1 MSQTDRILVA
11 LSGGVDSAVAALQL
25 KQSGAEVEAAFMK
38 NWINEDEI
46 IGDCPW
52 EQDIVDARA
61 VAEHLGIPFRVVNL
75 MEEYRDRVVA

>member
-38 NWINEDEI
+38 NWINEDGLP
-46 IGDCPW
+46 GDCPW
-52 EQDIVDARA
+52 ESDLDDAYA
-61 VAEHLGIPFRVVNL
+61 VAKKLGIEL
-75 MEEYRDRVVA
+75 LSLIHI

>member
-1 MSQTDRILVA
+1 MTFAAPSSERILVA

-25 KQSGAEVEAAFMK
+25 KQAGADIEAAYMK

-52 EQDIVDARA
+52 EKDIVDARA
-61 VAEHLGIPFRVVNL
+61 VADHL
-75 MEEYRDRVVA
+75 D